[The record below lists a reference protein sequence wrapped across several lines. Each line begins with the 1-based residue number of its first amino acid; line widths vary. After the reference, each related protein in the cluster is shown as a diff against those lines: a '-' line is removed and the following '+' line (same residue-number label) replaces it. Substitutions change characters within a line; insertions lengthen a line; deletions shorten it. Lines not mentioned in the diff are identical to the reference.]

1 MKLVR
6 GAQRLRF
13 PVRGL
18 SSPRLVC
25 PAMAEGNAL
34 ETGQGGGAE
43 FDLLAAALRSS
54 GVDLKTF
61 VEVLAEKL
69 ERALPGRVKVERQS
83 ARFLAREKRVRS
95 LECNLGEQR
104 YLLAYQGG
112 AVETRRA
119 TAVRG
124 VVLKSEAVPLDAWI
138 DALAGALASEARS
151 SEQSRVA
158 LEQLLRG

>member
-1 MKLVR
+1 M
-6 GAQRLRF
+6 G
-13 PVRGL
+13 
-18 SSPRLVC
+18 
-25 PAMAEGNAL
+25 EGNAL
-34 ETGQGGGAE
+34 EPGQGGGAD

-69 ERALPGRVKVERQS
+69 ELALPGRVKVQRQ
-83 ARFLAREKRVRS
+83 AVRFLAKEKRVRS
-95 LECNLGEQR
+95 VECNLGDQR
-104 YLLAYQGG
+104 YLLAWEDG

-138 DALAGALASEARS
+138 DALAAALASEARS
-151 SEQSRVA
+151 SEQSRIA
-158 LEQLLRG
+158 LEELLRG

>member
-1 MKLVR
+1 V
-6 GAQRLRF
+6 
-13 PVRGL
+13 
-18 SSPRLVC
+18 
-25 PAMAEGNAL
+25 
-34 ETGQGGGAE
+34 
-43 FDLLAAALRSS
+43 
-54 GVDLKTF
+54 
-61 VEVLAEKL
+61 
-69 ERALPGRVKVERQS
+69 
-83 ARFLAREKRVRS
+83 
-95 LECNLGEQR
+95 ECNLGDQR
-104 YLLAYQGG
+104 YLLAWEDG